1 MRVIAGKA
9 KGRKLKSVRG
19 PGTRPVTARAKTA
32 FFDILQQSIVNAHF
46 LDLFAGTG
54 QVGVEAL
61 SRGAARVVFVEK
73 GRVPIKAIRENL
85 KITELAENAEVVRG
99 DVFDFLQRRPE
110 PFHFLYV
117 APPQYR
123 GLWMQTLRLIDRSPG
138 WLTNDGWV
146 VVQIHPMEVEALT
159 LDSLVRFDQRT
170 YGSVMYCFYR
180 LRTDEIE
187 EGGGEN

>member
-9 KGRKLKSVRG
+9 KGRRLKSVRG

-54 QVGVEAL
+54 QVGIEAL

-73 GRVPIKAIRENL
+73 GRTPLRAIRENL
-85 KITELAENAEVVRG
+85 KITGLEDNAEVVRA
-99 DVFDFLQRRPE
+99 DVFEFLRHTPE
-110 PFHFLYV
+110 PFHYIYV

-123 GLWMQTLRLIDRSPG
+123 GLWKRTLLHFDRNPG
-138 WLTNDGWV
+138 WLTDDGWV
-146 VVQIHPMEVEALT
+146 VVQIHPTEFEDLKPEH
-159 LDSLVRFDQRT
+159 LVLFDQRK
-170 YGSVMYCFYR
+170 YGSVMYCFYQ
-180 LRTDEIE
+180 LRFPESKD
-187 EGGGEN
+187 

>member
-9 KGRKLKSVRG
+9 KGRRLKSVRG

-32 FFDILQQSIVNAHF
+32 FFDILQQSVVNSHF

-54 QVGVEAL
+54 QVGIEAL

-73 GRVPIKAIRENL
+73 GRVPLRAIHENL
-85 KITELAENAEVVRG
+85 KITELEKNAEVVRAN
-99 DVFDFLQRRPE
+99 VFDFLQRRPE
-110 PFHFLYV
+110 SFHYLYV

-123 GLWMQTLRLIDRSPG
+123 GLWRQTLLLIDRTPG
-138 WLTNDGWV
+138 WLTDDGWV
-146 VVQIHPMEVEALT
+146 TVQIHPTEFEEIALEHLT
-159 LDSLVRFDQRT
+159 RFDRRK

-180 LRTDEIE
+180 LRVPE
-187 EGGGEN
+187 EE

>member
-9 KGRKLKSVRG
+9 KGRRLKSVRG

-54 QVGVEAL
+54 QVGIEAL

-73 GRVPIKAIRENL
+73 GRTPLRAIRENL
-85 KITELAENAEVVRG
+85 QITELEKNAEVVRA
-99 DVFDFLQRRPE
+99 DVFEFLRRAPE
-110 PFHFLYV
+110 PFHYIYV

-123 GLWMQTLRLIDRSPG
+123 GLWKRTLFLIDRTPG
-138 WLTNDGWV
+138 WLTDDGWV
-146 VVQIHPMEVEALT
+146 VVQIHPTEFET
-159 LDSLVRFDQRT
+159 LRLEHLVLFDQRT

-180 LRTDEIE
+180 FRSVE
-187 EGGGEN
+187 GEN

>member
-9 KGRKLKSVRG
+9 KGRQLQSVPG

-54 QVGVEAL
+54 QVGIEAL

-73 GRVPIKAIRENL
+73 MGIALRTIRANL
-85 KITELAENAEVVRG
+85 RRTGLEEHAEIVAG
-99 DVFDFLQRRPE
+99 DVFAYLRRAPE
-110 PFHFLYV
+110 PFHYIYI

-123 GLWMQTLRLIDRSPG
+123 GMWKRTLFLIDRRPG
-138 WLTNDGWV
+138 WLTADGWAV
-146 VVQIHPMEVEALT
+146 AQIHPTEFEELELEHLAL
-159 LDSLVRFDQRT
+159 FDRRT
-170 YGSVMYCFYR
+170 YGSVMYAFYC
-180 LRTDEIE
+180 LRSADDEE
-187 EGGGEN
+187 QDV